1 MGLKKKKEYLNEKKN
16 WENLDFLL
24 SMSISQCVPVKKQH
38 FLPNSRVEND
48 LAFWYEVCQIWQS
61 QELPFAKS

>member
-1 MGLKKKKEYLNEKKN
+1 MKKKNG
-16 WENLDFLL
+16 ENLDFLL

-38 FLPNSRVEND
+38 VLPNSRVEND